1 MGTGVRRKR
10 LSFEVQRLALSLFD
24 VATGLH

>member
-1 MGTGVRRKR
+1 MGTRVRRKR

-24 VATGLH
+24 VATRLY